1 MRNATQGTA
10 ALLAIWLTVTALLPA
25 GDTMSA
31 ETPGNSCN
39 DPCNEAGNEAD
50 NDPWIWLEDVDGER
64 ALSWVEQR
72 NEASLG
78 YLESRPLFQPLKK
91 RSLEIL
97 DSAARIPEPALR
109 GGLVYNFW
117 QDADNRR
124 GLWRRMALD
133 DYARGG
139 TDWEVLLDLDALA
152 RREDEDWVWKGANC
166 LPPQYR
172 RCLVSLSR
180 GGADATV
187 VREFDT
193 VAGRFVDAGF
203 RLEEAKHVVS
213 WADADTLFVGTDFGP
228 GSLTDSGYARTAR
241 LWRRGEPLAE
251 APEIFAGEKTD
262 VAVSVVRVRD
272 GNGNGNDN
280 RHYDIATRARTFFT
294 SDRYL
299 YSDGDLAKI
308 DIPEDAELH
317 GILDGQ
323 MIVELK
329 SAWSPAGRQYPQ
341 GALLAT
347 DFAAFMDGR
356 RDFEMLIEP
365 GPATAIVGGA
375 ATGVV
380 RTRNHL
386 VVNELEDV
394 VSRLT
399 RFSREEGRWVRQRI
413 EAPKD
418 GDITL
423 VSATETSDW
432 FFFRYESFLTP
443 DTLYLARDGGS
454 RTDEVRSLPGY
465 FDTGGMQVEQH
476 FASSRDGTRVPYFLV
491 LPAGFEAD
499 GDTPTLLY
507 GYGGFEVSMAPSYSA
522 VLGSSWLARGGA
534 YALANI
540 RGGGEY
546 GPRWHRAALRE
557 NRQRAYD
564 DFIAV
569 AEDLVQ
575 RDVTAPEHLGVRG
588 GSNGGLLTGVM
599 LTRRPH
605 LFGGVVVQVPL
616 LDMKRYHKLLAGAS
630 WTGEYGNPDTDDWE
644 FIAEY
649 SPYHNLDPE
658 ADYPRAF
665 FTTSTRDDRVH
676 PAHARKM
683 VARMQAMGHDVLYYE
698 NTVGGH
704 AGAADNAQRARVE
717 ALIYTY
723 LWDALGGGEG

>member
-10 ALLAIWLTVTALLPA
+10 ALVAISLTVLTVTALLPA
-25 GDTMSA
+25 GETMSA
-31 ETPGNSCN
+31 ETP
-39 DPCNEAGNEAD
+39 DD
-50 NDPWIWLEDVDGER
+50 DPWIWLEEVAGER
-64 ALSWVEQR
+64 ALSWVEGR

-78 YLESRPLFQPLKK
+78 YLESRPLFPALKK

-97 DSAARIPEPALR
+97 DSDERIPDPALR
-109 GGLVYNFW
+109 GELVYNFW

-133 DYARGG
+133 DYARGA

-152 RREDEDWVWKGANC
+152 RREDEDWVWKGASC
-166 LPPQYR
+166 LPPEYR

-193 VAGRFVDAGF
+193 VTGRFVDDGF
-203 RLEEAKHVVS
+203 RLEEAKHIVS
-213 WADADTLFVGTDFGP
+213 WADEGTLYVGTDFGP

-241 LWRRGEPLAE
+241 LWRRGQPLAE

-272 GNGNGNDN
+272 GD
-280 RHYDIATRARTFFT
+280 RHYDIASRGKTFFT
-294 SDRYL
+294 SERYL
-299 YSDGDLAKI
+299 YRDGALI
-308 DIPEDAELH
+308 EIGIPEDAELH
-317 GILDGQ
+317 AILEGQ

-329 SAWSPAGRQYPQ
+329 SAWSPAGREYPQ
-341 GALLAT
+341 GALLAA
-347 DFAAFMDGR
+347 DFAAFMDGE
-356 RDFEMLIEP
+356 RDFEVLIEP
-365 GPATAIVGGA
+365 GPATAIVSGA
-375 ATGVV
+375 GTGVI

-394 VSRLT
+394 VNRLT
-399 RFSREEGRWVRQRI
+399 RFNRQRGRWTRQRI
-413 EAPKD
+413 EAPED

-423 VSATETSDW
+423 VSATETSDS
-432 FFFRYESFLTP
+432 FFFRYESFLSP

-454 RTDEVRSLPGY
+454 KTGEVRSLPDY
-465 FDTGGMQVEQH
+465 FDTDGMRVEQH
-476 FASSRDGTRVPYFLV
+476 FATSRDGTRVPYFLV

-557 NRQRAYD
+557 HRQRAYD

-569 AEDLVQ
+569 AEDLIE
-575 RDVTAPEHLGVRG
+575 RGITAPAQLGIRG

-599 LTRRPH
+599 LTQRPD

-630 WTGEYGNPDTDDWE
+630 WMGEYGNPDTDDWN

-683 VARMQAMGHDVLYYE
+683 VARMEAMGHDVLYYE

-704 AGAADNAQRARVE
+704 AGASDNAQRARVE

-723 LWDALGGGEG
+723 LWGALGAGGG